1 MGKVLQVRLYA
12 YTYAEDDVRRE
23 WPKLWK
29 WAFEETK
36 PGFPY
41 EKSGVFELIRALDD
55 MLQFEKSP
63 DELRE
68 VLAQYLP
75 AVTAQ
80 VRNLEEA
87 LADWDPRA
95 ANIATDRI
103 EEALTEL
110 ERNTPRAA

>member
-23 WPKLWK
+23 WPILWK

-41 EKSGVFELIRALDD
+41 EKSGVLELIRALAD
-55 MLQFEKSP
+55 MLQFEKGSE
-63 DELRE
+63 ELRK

-80 VRNLEEA
+80 AQKLEEA
-87 LADWDPRA
+87 LADWDPKA
-95 ANIATDRI
+95 ANAATDRI
-103 EEALTEL
+103 EDGLTEL
-110 ERNTPRAA
+110 ERNTPRP